1 MNWKRLLFIVCVV
14 AAVLIHR
21 SGVTMLF
28 GLAALVAFANL
39 ISYHLSCILGSCPIR
54 DEPPPT
60 TDPAHL
66 AALVNRV
73 TGFIGVALFLY
84 ALVDLYWLA

>member
-21 SGVTMLF
+21 SGITLLF
-28 GLAALVAFANL
+28 GLATIVAFANL
-39 ISYHLSCILGSCPIR
+39 ISYQLSCALGSCAIR
-54 DEPPPT
+54 DESPSA

-66 AALVNRV
+66 ADLVNRG
-73 TGFIGVALFLY
+73 TGLIGIVLFLY
-84 ALVDLYWLA
+84 ALADLYW